1 MRSWGGAARPGRQPG
16 PPDRPAGSMSGTP
29 GADRRAG
36 EEIVLP
42 VFLLDHQCT
51 VEGADGNEVGRGF
64 RAFLDGSRTVELF
77 ENERVPVLPG
87 VFYTRVAGVSFH
99 DDVLQLPRFAVGE
112 SVEIR
117 HEPASELDQHA
128 LAVYGGG
135 TRVGYVPGPIAD
147 VLAPGGTRA
156 GRGVVLMEWSRNG
169 ARQNIWVLGS
179 MHVKFSLS
187 TNS

>member
-1 MRSWGGAARPGRQPG
+1 
-16 PPDRPAGSMSGTP
+16 MSGSAGP
-29 GADRRAG
+29 DRRAG

-42 VFLLDHQCT
+42 VFLLDHQST
-51 VEGADGNEVGRGF
+51 VQGPDGDEVGSGF
-64 RAFLDGSRTVELF
+64 RAFLDGPRTVELF

-99 DDVLQLPRFAVGE
+99 DDVLQLPQFAVGE
-112 SVEIR
+112 SVEIK

-128 LAVYGGG
+128 LAVYGRG

-179 MHVKFSLS
+179 MHVKISFSTAS
-187 TNS
+187 

>member
-1 MRSWGGAARPGRQPG
+1 
-16 PPDRPAGSMSGTP
+16 MSGIP

-42 VFLLDHQCT
+42 IFVVDHQCT
-51 VEGADGNEVGRGF
+51 VEGPDGDEVGSGF
-64 RAFLDGSRTVELF
+64 RAFLDRSRTVELV

-99 DDVLQLPRFAVGE
+99 DDVLQLPWFGVGE

-179 MHVKFSLS
+179 MHVKLSLS
-187 TNS
+187 TPS

>member
-1 MRSWGGAARPGRQPG
+1 
-16 PPDRPAGSMSGTP
+16 MSGSAGP
-29 GADRRAG
+29 DRRAG

-42 VFLLDHQCT
+42 VFLLDHQST
-51 VEGADGNEVGRGF
+51 VQGPDGDEVGSGF
-64 RAFLDGSRTVELF
+64 RAFLDGPRTVELL

-99 DDVLQLPRFAVGE
+99 DDVLQLPQFAVGE
-112 SVEIR
+112 PVEIK

-156 GRGVVLMEWSRNG
+156 GQGVVLMEWSRNG

-179 MHVKFSLS
+179 MHVKLS
-187 TNS
+187 FATDS

>member
-1 MRSWGGAARPGRQPG
+1 MSGSPG
-16 PPDRPAGSMSGTP
+16 P
-29 GADRRAG
+29 DRRAG

-42 VFLLDHQCT
+42 VFLLDHQSI
-51 VEGADGNEVGRGF
+51 VQGADGDDVGRGF
-64 RAFLDGSRTVELF
+64 RVFLDALRTVELV
-77 ENERVPVLPG
+77 ENERAPVLPG

-99 DDVLQLPRFAVGE
+99 DDVLQFPQFGVGE
-112 SVEIR
+112 PVEIR

-147 VLAPGGTRA
+147 VLAPAGTRA

-179 MHVKFSLS
+179 MHVKLSFSTDS
-187 TNS
+187 